1 VPLFVG
7 LASQAQ
13 ADASAR
19 VAAISLLACNGLV
32 TTLRRTGQQ
41 WDAPNGW
48 APLPWMAAM
57 GLRHHG
63 HTAMAAEIASRWIA
77 SVHRVYRDT
86 GRLLE
91 KYDVME
97 DRAGGGGEYETQD
110 GFGWTNATYSAFSD
124 PLLGRR

>member
-1 VPLFVG
+1 MPLFVG

-19 VAAISLLACNGLV
+19 VAAVRLLARNGLV
-32 TTLRRTGQQ
+32 TTLRHTGQQ
-41 WDAPNGW
+41 CDAPNGW
-48 APLPWMAAM
+48 APLQWMVAM
-57 GLRHHG
+57 GLRHYG
-63 HTAMAAEIASRWIA
+63 HTAVAAEIASRWIA

-97 DRAGGGGEYETQD
+97 DLAGGGGEYGTQ
-110 GFGWTNATYSAFSD
+110 GGWGWTKATCSAFRD
-124 PLLGRR
+124 HLLGRR